1 MNLAWWLNTG
11 WMWKCRREAGRFAA
25 ATRAV
30 RRTQE
35 SLLEEI
41 LFRNQESWFG
51 RKHGFRQI
59 RQARDFQR
67 QVPLSQYDDYSDA
80 ISRIAAGER
89 QVLTSEPV
97 ALLEPT
103 SGTTRGEKL
112 IPYTAS
118 LRREFQQAVAAW
130 IADLF
135 QNRPAVR
142 QGRAYWSISPALGRS
157 AVTAGGIRIGFDND
171 SAYLGMLERRALRHL
186 LVAPPNLARI
196 PDIEAFRY
204 ATLWALMTAE
214 DLALVSV
221 WNPTF
226 LSSLIRSMESW
237 RERLIEDL
245 HHGTPRLSPATPAA
259 TAQSIGA
266 WCQFRPERRL
276 FVADVLEEPAPL
288 SASLRKIW
296 PRLALISCWTD
307 AAAALVVPEIR
318 RLFPD
323 VEIQPKGLLATEG
336 CVSFPLVDRPAPIL
350 AVRSHFFE
358 FLPAGE
364 GDQTNTVAGD
374 TLLADEL
381 EAGRRYC
388 VVMTTSG
395 GLYRYQLHDEV
406 EVVDFENECPLI
418 RFLGKSD
425 RGCDLVGEKL
435 GEAHVRAVLENA
447 FARAEIAPNF
457 AMLVPDVAE
466 RPFRYRLYLEL
477 TDAERIRTRAER
489 LAPALESGLGEN
501 PHYRYA
507 VGLGQLGPAE
517 VRLLESPPGT
527 AWPVYENRCLE
538 RGQKLGNIKPA
549 VLDAWTGW
557 PGVFTRPP
565 FSPPGEDRQF
575 D

>member
-1 MNLAWWLNTG
+1 MSLAWWLNSA
-11 WMWKCRREAGRFAA
+11 WMWKCQREAGRFAA

-35 SLLEEI
+35 SLLQEI
-41 LFRNQESWFG
+41 INRNQETWFG
-51 RKHGFRQI
+51 RKHGFREI
-59 RQARDFQR
+59 RQARDFRR
-67 QVPLSQYDDYSDA
+67 QAPLSQYDDYA
-80 ISRIAAGER
+80 EAVERIAAGE
-89 QVLTSEPV
+89 QHVLTREPV
-97 ALLEPT
+97 ELLEPT

-118 LRREFQQAVAAW
+118 LRREFQRAVAAW

-135 QNRPAVR
+135 RNRPAVR
-142 QGRAYWSISPALGRS
+142 QGRAYWSVSPALGRS
-157 AVTAGGIRIGFDND
+157 GLTAGGIRIGFDND
-171 SAYLGMLERRALRHL
+171 AAYLGVLEQRALRQL
-186 LVAPPNLARI
+186 LVAPPTLARI
-196 PDIEAFRY
+196 AAIDAFRY
-204 ATLWALMTAE
+204 ATLWALLTAD

-237 RERLIEDL
+237 GERLIEDL
-245 HHGTPRLSPATPAA
+245 RHGAPRFYPAIPPG
-259 TAQSIGA
+259 TAQAIAG
-266 WCQFRPERRL
+266 WCKCRPERL
-276 FVADVLEEPAPL
+276 NFVADVLEESAEL
-288 SASLRKIW
+288 SVKLRKIW

-318 RLFPD
+318 TLFPA

-336 CVSFPLVDRPAPIL
+336 CVSFPLVDRPGSVL

-358 FLPAGE
+358 FEPAGD
-364 GDQTNTVAGD
+364 GDQTNTAARD
-374 TLLADEL
+374 ILLAHEL
-381 EAGRRYC
+381 EAGHRYR
-388 VVMTTSG
+388 VVITTSG
-395 GLYRYQLHDEV
+395 GLYRYQMNDAV

-425 RGCDLVGEKL
+425 RVCDLVGEKL
-435 GEAHVRAVLENA
+435 GEAHVRSVLQNA
-447 FARAEIAPNF
+447 FATAEIAPNF
-457 AMLVPDVAE
+457 AILVPDIAE

-477 TDAERIRTRAER
+477 AGAERVRARAER
-489 LAPALESGLGEN
+489 LARALELGLGEN

-557 PGVFTRPP
+557 PEVFTRPP
-565 FSPPGEDRQF
+565 FSPPGAGRQF

>member
-1 MNLAWWLNTG
+1 MSLAWWLNSA

-35 SLLEEI
+35 SLLQEI
-41 LFRNQESWFG
+41 IHRNQETWFG
-51 RKHGFRQI
+51 RKLGFQEI
-59 RQARDFQR
+59 RQAREFQR
-67 QVPLSQYDDYSDA
+67 QVPLSRYDDCVEA
-80 ISRIAAGER
+80 VNRIAAGER
-89 QVLTSEPV
+89 HVLTHEPV
-97 ALLEPT
+97 ELLEPT

-118 LRREFQQAVAAW
+118 LRREFQRAVAAW
-130 IADLF
+130 IANLF

-142 QGRAYWSISPALGRS
+142 AGRAYWSISPALGRS
-157 AVTAGGIRIGFDND
+157 AVTAGGIRTGFDD
-171 SAYLGMLERRALRHL
+171 DAAYLGVFEQRALRHL
-186 LVAPPNLARI
+186 LVAPPTLARI
-196 PDIEAFRY
+196 ADIEAFRY
-204 ATLWALMTAE
+204 ATLWALLTAE
-214 DLALVSV
+214 DLAMVSV

-237 RERLIEDL
+237 TERLIDDL
-245 HHGTPRLSPATPAA
+245 RHGTPRFSPAIPAA
-259 TAQSIGA
+259 TAQSIA
-266 WCQFRPERRL
+266 VWCKYRPERRKL
-276 FVADVLEEPAPL
+276 VAEVLEQSDDL
-288 SASLRKIW
+288 SAKLQKIW

-318 RLFPD
+318 TLFPA

-336 CVSFPLVDRPAPIL
+336 CVSFPLVGRPGSIL

-358 FLPAGE
+358 FAPAGA
-364 GDQTNTVAGD
+364 GNQTNITAGD
-374 TLLADEL
+374 TLLAHEL
-381 EAGRRYC
+381 ESGHRYR
-388 VVMTTSG
+388 VVITTSG
-395 GLYRYQLHDEV
+395 GLYRYQLNDEV

-418 RFLGKSD
+418 RFVGKSD
-425 RGCDLVGEKL
+425 RVCDLVGEKL
-435 GEAHVRAVLENA
+435 GETHVRSVLQNA
-447 FARAEIAPNF
+447 FTKAEIAPNF

-466 RPFRYRLYLEL
+466 RPFRYRLYVEL
-477 TDAERIRTRAER
+477 TGAERVRARAEW

-507 VGLGQLGPAE
+507 VGLGQLGPVE

-527 AWPVYENRCLE
+527 AWPVYENRCLA

-557 PGVFTRPP
+557 PEIFTQPP
-565 FSPPGEDRQF
+565 FSRSGADRQP

>member
-1 MNLAWWLNTG
+1 MNLAWWLNSA

-35 SLLEEI
+35 SLLQEI

-51 RKHGFRQI
+51 RKHGFRKI
-59 RQARDFQR
+59 RQPRDFQQR
-67 QVPLSQYDDYSDA
+67 VPLSQYDDYSEA
-80 ISRIAAGER
+80 VNRIAAGER
-89 QVLTSEPV
+89 HVLTREPIE
-97 ALLEPT
+97 LLEPT

-118 LRREFQQAVAAW
+118 LRREFQRAVAAW

-135 QNRPAVR
+135 RNRPAVR
-142 QGRAYWSISPALGRS
+142 TGRAYWSVSPALGRS
-157 AVTAGGIRIGFDND
+157 ALTAGGIRIGFDD
-171 SAYLGMLERRALRHL
+171 DAAYLGALERRALRHL
-186 LVAPPNLARI
+186 LVAPPSLARI
-196 PDIEAFRY
+196 ADIEAFRY
-204 ATLWALMTAE
+204 ATLWALLSAD
-214 DLALVSV
+214 DLTLVSV

-226 LSSLIRSMESW
+226 LSILVRSIEPW

-245 HHGTPRLSPATPAA
+245 RHGAPRFSPALPPDWAR
-259 TAQSIGA
+259 SIA
-266 WCQFRPERRL
+266 IWCNCRAGRL
-276 FVADVLEEPAPL
+276 QFVAEALEEPGPL
-288 SASLRKIW
+288 SARLRCIW

-336 CVSFPLVDRPAPIL
+336 CVSFPLVGRPGSIL

-358 FLPAGE
+358 FDPAGAADE
-364 GDQTNTVAGD
+364 VSTGAGD
-374 TLLADEL
+374 TLLAHEL
-381 EAGRRYC
+381 EAGHRYR
-388 VVMTTSG
+388 VVITTSG

-406 EVVDFENECPLI
+406 EVVEFENECPLV

-435 GEAHVRAVLENA
+435 GEAHVRSVLENA
-447 FARAEIAPNF
+447 FAREEIAPNF
-457 AMLVPDVAE
+457 AMLVPDVTE
-466 RPFRYRLYLEL
+466 RPFRYRLYVEL
-477 TDAERIRTRAER
+477 ADAERVRNRAER
-489 LAPALESGLGEN
+489 LAPILESGLGEN
-501 PHYRYA
+501 PYYRYA
-507 VGLGQLGPAE
+507 VRLGQLGPAE

-549 VLDAWTGW
+549 VLDSWTGW
-557 PGVFTRPP
+557 PEVFTRPP
-565 FSPPGEDRQF
+565 FSPPGADREF